1 MKKPSYK
8 VPLMKEIM
16 RIKPNG
22 FNVVSTFSGCGGSC
36 LGYRMAG
43 FSVLYANEFI
53 LEAQNTYKTNHPESI
68 LDTRD
73 IRLIQPEEILH
84 AIGKKIG
91 EVELFDGSP
100 PCASFS
106 MSGDREK
113 KWGEKKEYS
122 GLIQRTDDLFF
133 EYSRILNGLQ
143 PKVFVAENVSGLILG
158 VAKGY
163 FKLILSQLTSCGYNV
178 KASLIES
185 QWLGVPQIRKRL
197 IFIGVRNDLGIN
209 PVYPKPLPYFYNVR
223 EALDGLSDIGE
234 HSFLSKRMN
243 YIYNNTTPGKGF
255 DEFLL
260 KEIGKHS
267 CFSHKRLSFERPA
280 LTITTSPVLYH
291 PSIPRTLGINEVKR
305 LSSFPDDF
313 ILTGSYNQQY
323 ERIGRAVPP
332 VMMYHI
338 AKTIQRGILEK
349 I

>member
-1 MKKPSYK
+1 MKPSYK

-16 RIKPNG
+16 RIEPNG

-43 FSVLYANEFI
+43 FKVLYANEFI
-53 LEAQNTYKTNHPESI
+53 LAAQNTYKANHPESI

-91 EVELFDGSP
+91 EVDLFDGSP

-106 MSGDREK
+106 TSGDREK
-113 KWGEKKEYS
+113 KWGEKKKYS

-163 FKLILSQLTSCGYNV
+163 FKLILSQLKSCGYNV
-178 KASLIES
+178 KASLVEA
-185 QWLGVPQIRKRL
+185 QWLGVPQMRKRL

-209 PVYPKPLPYFYNVR
+209 AVYPKPLPYFYSFR

-234 HSFLSKRMN
+234 YSFLSKRMN
-243 YIYNNTTPGKGF
+243 YIYNNTSPGNGFDKFVGKGSYF
-255 DEFLL
+255 N
-260 KEIGKHS
+260 KI
-267 CFSHKRLSFERPA
+267 RLSFERPIPT
-280 LTITTSPVLYH
+280 LMTHPDLYH

-305 LSSFPDDF
+305 LSGFPDDF

-338 AKTIQRGILEK
+338 AKTIQRGILLEK